1 MKLLRL
7 SAVLVTAA
15 LFALLPACSSV
26 EQAAF
31 DNWLS
36 SPAVQTEIGDMTQFA
51 FVLLNGYLAS
61 VDGSTAVKTSVTAP
75 PNFSGCEAAVIAAVQ
90 KQFNLNTREATYVV
104 KQAEARIVAKA
115 ALKGV
120 SK

>member
-1 MKLLRL
+1 MKLSRL
-7 SAVLVTAA
+7 PAVLVTAA

-51 FVLLNGYLAS
+51 FVVLNGYLAS
-61 VDGSTAVKTSVTAP
+61 QTSVTAT

-120 SK
+120 RK